1 MEENFMV
8 IRSVNL
14 SMLKFQKG
22 VSLIELMIAST
33 IGIIALMAVGSVFL
47 SGQKLALERSQRL
60 LVLQSINDALRYIKE
75 DAQRAG
81 YSNNSGQ
88 SFILSGASS
97 VIETTPTSLAYGY
110 QVGLSGATP
119 LYTQLT
125 FYFDQVNE
133 ELDFCKQLTSAVQ
146 VLATCSPYNMNIGP
160 FSLLDNN
167 RLKVHSFTVDRNALG
182 SAVSSAFITLSI
194 TASLLDDSHQQ
205 TMSTQ
210 IKQRNWK

>member
-1 MEENFMV
+1 MA
-8 IRSVNL
+8 IQSVNKAL
-14 SMLKFQKG
+14 RFQKG
-22 VSLIELMIAST
+22 ISLIELMIAST

-47 SGQKLALERSQRL
+47 SGQKLATERTQRL
-60 LVLQSINDALRYIKE
+60 LVIQGINEALRYIKE

-125 FYFDQVNE
+125 FYFDQDNK

-167 RLKVHSFTVDRNALG
+167 RLTVDSFIVTDNPLG
-182 SAVSSAFITLSI
+182 SSVSSALITLSL
-194 TASLLDDSHQQ
+194 TASLLDGSHSQ
-205 TMSTQ
+205 TLSTQ